1 MASQELSTWLLITLG
16 VKSTYLIFG
25 VLFPVVEYTSDNKNS

>member
-16 VKSTYLIFG
+16 VKSVYSMSCF
-25 VLFPVVEYTSDNKNS
+25 VEYTSDNKNS